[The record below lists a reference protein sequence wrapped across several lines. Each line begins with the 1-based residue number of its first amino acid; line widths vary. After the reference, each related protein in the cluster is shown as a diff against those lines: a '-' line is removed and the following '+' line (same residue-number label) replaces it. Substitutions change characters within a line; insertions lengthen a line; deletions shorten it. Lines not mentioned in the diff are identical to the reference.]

1 MSDIRS
7 EQQRV
12 LGRILAQEISADAAS
27 VVQAAGGT
35 LPTSDSGSGQNIYTA
50 GPTPAT
56 SDIRINRDWP
66 QA

>member
-1 MSDIRS
+1 MSNSRS

-12 LGRILAQEISADAAS
+12 LGRILAQEIAPDAATI
-27 VVQAAGGT
+27 VEAAGGT
-35 LPTSDSGSGQNIYTA
+35 LPTSDSGSGGNVYTY

-56 SDIRINRDWP
+56 SDMKVNHDWP